1 MFRFAPSA
9 HEGESHV
16 PSVRQG
22 TADITAAIVNDAR
35 HEFAEMAPSLLKQ
48 KVVALVFLPWL
59 TRYTGRL
66 VEAAKA
72 EERRAILDELA
83 RDKSSGKGQWHAGY
97 KAAVNKLHALILA
110 RSE

>member
-1 MFRFAPSA
+1 MFRFAPPA
-9 HEGESHV
+9 HEGESRV
-16 PSVRQG
+16 PPARQD
-22 TADITAAIVNDAR
+22 TADIINDAH

-66 VEAAKA
+66 VEAAKE

-83 RDKSSGKGQWHAGY
+83 RDKSAGKGQWQAGY
-97 KAAVNKLHALILA
+97 KAAVTKVHALILA